1 MSLAQ
6 STVPH
11 SFKSATIVP
20 VPKHSTAKELKDFRP
35 VALTPIIAKCFE
47 ELVLSHLKSCL
58 PTSLDPYQFAY
69 RSNRSTED
77 AISTVLHLALTHLDS
92 PKTYVRM
99 LFIDFS
105 SAFNTVI
112 PSKLISKLS
121 QLGISNSLCN
131 WIMDFLTNRPQAVK
145 LGSLYSSTITLNTG
159 VPQGCVLSPLL
170 YSLFTHDCAPVY
182 GSNAIIKLADD
193 TTVVGLIRD
202 EDETA
207 YRDEVQHLT
216 TWCKNNNLELN
227 TKKTKEIIVDFRRT
241 RSRAHTPL
249 HISGAEVECVSSF
262 KFLGVHITENLSW
275 SLNSSSLVKKAHQ
288 RLHFLRTLKKAKLC
302 RRILSDFYRCTTE
315 SMLTNCLSVWYGNC
329 NAADHKSLKRVVN
342 SA

>member
-47 ELVLSHLKSCL
+47 KLVLSHLKSCL

-182 GSNAIIKLADD
+182 GSNAIIKFADD
-193 TTVVGLIRD
+193 TTVVGLIRE

-241 RSRAHTPL
+241 RSRAPPPY
-249 HISGAEVECVSSF
+249 
-262 KFLGVHITENLSW
+262 
-275 SLNSSSLVKKAHQ
+275 Q
-288 RLHFLRTLKKAKLC
+288 RC
-302 RRILSDFYRCTTE
+302 
-315 SMLTNCLSVWYGNC
+315 
-329 NAADHKSLKRVVN
+329 
-342 SA
+342 